1 MSNPFKKRHTKSN
14 GCDLILSYCLLRYVV
29 IEQQQWVSI
38 GHSMK
43 ILYLSRIQFNLL
55 LLQDR
60 ISLGLSLYSFHTTVF
75 LVVGLSLLF
84 WKTFLLFFICMWDMC
99 IHTHFSMLALTFLTP
114 FGWLNTVLVSACR
127 QYVNTRITLDQSLV
141 E

>member
-1 MSNPFKKRHTKSN
+1 MSNPFKTRHTKSH
-14 GCDLILSYCLLRYVV
+14 GHDLILSYCLLRYVV

-75 LVVGLSLLF
+75 LVVGLSLFAVLEDLSSGFHMYVRYVYTHTFFYACLDFPYPF
-84 WKTFLLFFICMWDMC
+84 WMTEHSSCL
-99 IHTHFSMLALTFLTP
+99 SM
-114 FGWLNTVLVSACR
+114 
-127 QYVNTRITLDQSLV
+127 
-141 E
+141 

>member
-29 IEQQQWVSI
+29 IEQQQWENI

-43 ILYLSRIQFNLL
+43 ILYLSRIRFNLL

-60 ISLGLSLYSFHTTVF
+60 VSLGLSLYSFHTTVF
-75 LVVGLSLLF
+75 LVVGLFVCCFGRPFFCFSYVCEICVYTHIFLCLPWLSLPLLDD
-84 WKTFLLFFICMWDMC
+84 WTQFLSQHVD
-99 IHTHFSMLALTFLTP
+99 SM
-114 FGWLNTVLVSACR
+114 
-127 QYVNTRITLDQSLV
+127 
-141 E
+141 